1 MLSIRLSAICRIY
14 TVALILTTDRGVI
27 RKCVGGVQNSS
38 GFPFTVSV
46 FGDTANAGSLLN
58 VNPIRANVVPGV
70 SPEVEHPNAD
80 MWFNTAAFV
89 TPPPFTFGTATR
101 NSLWGPGLKKA
112 DLALDR
118 EIPLDGALKFHFRLE
133 AFNLQ
138 HGQLRHA
145 EPLREYAPVR
155 HDHRRR
161 HLGAPDPVCLPRDL
175 LGVSGARILDRQ

>member
-1 MLSIRLSAICRIY
+1 MTSAIDSSRSVIY
-14 TVALILTTDRGVI
+14 NIPYAST
-27 RKCVGGVQNSS
+27 GGVTTGDKIARVVFGGWQASLIYQLQS

-118 EIPLDGALKFHFRLE
+118 EIPLNGALKFHFRLE
-133 AFNLQ
+133 AFNLFNTVNYNTPNRFVNTPQ
-138 HGQLRHA
+138 FGTITQA
-145 EPLREYAPVR
+145 AT
-155 HDHRRR
+155 
-161 HLGAPDPVCLPRDL
+161 
-175 LGVSGARILDRQ
+175 SARQIQFVFRATF